1 MRAVMADAMLA
12 SHSFLSEEFLSER
25 NVALADETVFEV
37 FASMLG
43 LEVAVTPPPVP
54 AIGVGDER
62 TAIVG
67 YSGAMRGCCEV
78 QMNQSSA
85 AAVATAMLG
94 GVATDDSDS
103 LDDAVGEI
111 ANMIAGGWKDRIPSL
126 SSDCNISPPTVITGR
141 AYKVHMSRPSV
152 RILRCYNFGEN
163 YLFLTLRREDV
174 SAS

>member
-1 MRAVMADAMLA
+1 MADTLLA
-12 SHSFLSEEFLSER
+12 STTFLSEDFLAQK
-25 NVALADETVFEV
+25 NVDLADETVFEV

-43 LEVAVTPPPVP
+43 LEVAVTPPPIP
-54 AIGVGDER
+54 QMGEGDER

-67 YSGAMRGCCEV
+67 YSGAMRGCCEI
-78 QMNQSSA
+78 QMNFTAA

-94 GVATDDSDS
+94 GVPTEDADS

-111 ANMIAGGWKDRIPSL
+111 ANMIAGGWKDRIPAL
-126 SSDCNISPPTVITGR
+126 SSNCNISPPTVITGR

-152 RILRCYNFGEN
+152 KIIRCYNFGEN

-174 SAS
+174 SAG

>member
-1 MRAVMADAMLA
+1 MADAVLA
-12 SHSFLSEEFLSER
+12 STHFLSEDFLGQK
-25 NVALADETVFEV
+25 NVDLADETVFEV

-43 LEVAVTPPPVP
+43 LEVTVTPPPVP
-54 AIGVGDER
+54 EIGEGDER

-78 QMNQSSA
+78 QMNQHSA
-85 AAVATAMLG
+85 GAVATAMLG
-94 GVATDDSDS
+94 GVPTDDSDS

-111 ANMIAGGWKDRIPSL
+111 ANMIAGGWKDRVPSL

-152 RILRCYNFGEN
+152 KLVRCYNFGES

-174 SAS
+174 SGG

>member
-1 MRAVMADAMLA
+1 MADSALA
-12 SHSFLSEEFLSER
+12 SATFLAGDFLSQK
-25 NVALADETVFEV
+25 NIDLADETVFEV

-43 LEVAVTPPPVP
+43 LEVAVTPPPIP
-54 AIGVGDER
+54 EIGVGDER

-67 YSGAMRGCCEV
+67 YSGAMRGCCEI
-78 QMNQSSA
+78 QMNHNSA

-94 GVATDDSDS
+94 GVPTDDADS

-152 RILRCYNFGEN
+152 KIIRCYNFSSS

-174 SAS
+174 AGG

>member
-1 MRAVMADAMLA
+1 MTETLPGQD
-12 SHSFLSEEFLSER
+12 SFLSEDFLAEK

-37 FASMLG
+37 FASMLA
-43 LEVAVTPPPVP
+43 LEVVVVPPPIP
-54 AIGVGDER
+54 QIGESDER

-78 QMNQSSA
+78 QMDHGSA
-85 AAVATAMLG
+85 ATVATAMLG
-94 GVATDDSDS
+94 GMVTEDAES

-126 SSDCNISPPTVITGR
+126 SSVCNISPPTVITGR

-152 RILRCYNFGEN
+152 KIVRCYSFCEHH
-163 YLFLTLRREDV
+163 LFLTLRREDLQTR
-174 SAS
+174 

>member
-1 MRAVMADAMLA
+1 MADAALA
-12 SHSFLSEEFLSER
+12 STTFLSEDFLAQKNIE
-25 NVALADETVFEV
+25 LADETVFEV

-43 LEVAVTPPPVP
+43 LEVAVTPPPIP
-54 AIGVGDER
+54 EIGVGDER

-67 YSGAMRGCCEV
+67 YSGAMRGCCEI
-78 QMNQSSA
+78 QMNHKAA

-94 GVATDDSDS
+94 GVPTEDSDS

-152 RILRCYNFGEN
+152 KIIRCYNFSES

-174 SAS
+174 SNG

>member
-1 MRAVMADAMLA
+1 MADAVLTTT
-12 SHSFLSEEFLSER
+12 SFLSEDFLAQK
-25 NVALADETVFEV
+25 NIDLADETVFEV

-43 LEVAVTPPPVP
+43 LEVIVTPPPVP
-54 AIGVGDER
+54 EIGVGDER
-62 TAIVG
+62 PAIVG
-67 YSGAMRGCCEV
+67 YSGAMRGCCEI
-78 QMNQSSA
+78 QMNHASA

-94 GVATDDSDS
+94 GVPTEDPDS

-126 SSDCNISPPTVITGR
+126 SSDCSISPPTVITGR

-152 RILRCYNFGEN
+152 KMIRCYNFGDS

-174 SAS
+174 TSG

>member
-1 MRAVMADAMLA
+1 MTETLPGQV
-12 SHSFLSEEFLSER
+12 SFLSEDFLAEK
-25 NVALADETVFEV
+25 NVDLADETVFEV
-37 FASMLG
+37 FASMLAIQ
-43 LEVAVTPPPVP
+43 VSVVPPPIP
-54 AIGVGDER
+54 QIGVSDER

-78 QMNQSSA
+78 QMDQEA
-85 AAVATAMLG
+85 AATVATAMLG
-94 GVATDDSDS
+94 GMVTDDSDS

-152 RILRCYNFGEN
+152 KIMRCYSFNGHHI
-163 YLFLTLRREDV
+163 FLTLRREDPK
-174 SAS
+174 SDTR

>member
-1 MRAVMADAMLA
+1 MANAALA
-12 SHSFLSEEFLSER
+12 STTFLSEEFLAQR
-25 NVALADETVFEV
+25 NIDLADETVFEV

-43 LEVAVTPPPVP
+43 LEVAVAPPPVP
-54 AIGVGDER
+54 EIGEGDER

-78 QMNQSSA
+78 QMNHCAA

-94 GVATDDSDS
+94 GVPTDDSDS
-103 LDDAVGEI
+103 LNDAVGEI

-126 SSDCNISPPTVITGR
+126 SSHCNISPPTVITGR

-152 RILRCYNFGEN
+152 KIIRCYHFGGN
-163 YLFLTLRREDV
+163 HLFLTLRREDV
-174 SAS
+174 TGG

>member
-1 MRAVMADAMLA
+1 MANAALA
-12 SHSFLSEEFLSER
+12 STTFLAADFVGQT
-25 NVALADETVFEV
+25 NIDLADETVFEV

-43 LEVAVTPPPVP
+43 LEVVVTPPPVP
-54 AIGVGDER
+54 EIGEGDER

-78 QMNQSSA
+78 QMNHASA

-94 GVATDDSDS
+94 GVPTDDADS

-111 ANMIAGGWKDRIPSL
+111 ANMIAGGWKDRVPSL

-152 RILRCYNFGEN
+152 KLIRCYNFGES

-174 SAS
+174 SGG

>member
-1 MRAVMADAMLA
+1 MTGTLPAQI
-12 SHSFLSEEFLSER
+12 SFLSEDFLADKNFE
-25 NVALADETVFEV
+25 LADETVFEV
-37 FASMLG
+37 FASMLA
-43 LEVAVTPPPVP
+43 LQVAVVP
-54 AIGVGDER
+54 SPLPQIGEGDER

-78 QMNQSSA
+78 QMNQSAA

-94 GVATDDSDS
+94 GTPTDDSES

-152 RILRCYNFGEN
+152 KMTRCYSFSGHHI
-163 YLFLTLRREDV
+163 FLTLRREDTGK
-174 SAS
+174 